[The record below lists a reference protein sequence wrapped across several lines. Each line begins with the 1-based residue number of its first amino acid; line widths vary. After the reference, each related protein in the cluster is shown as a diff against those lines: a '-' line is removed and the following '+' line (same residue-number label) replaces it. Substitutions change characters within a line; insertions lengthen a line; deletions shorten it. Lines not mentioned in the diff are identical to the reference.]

1 MLNDTFLSPQTISAV
16 AEIISGGSS
25 TDSSPPIGLYRSA
38 YKLHRFM
45 LECNVHFEVGNGSRV
60 PTLLATLR
68 ELQTREDARE
78 VLTRVIEHSA
88 DPRDFANS
96 PEKHTAV
103 IDYLNKYLAYDELEL
118 RRVGNRMQLTV
129 LGRGSAVVNELAR
142 KAETIDFDTVRRDLE
157 RALESAETDPED
169 AVTAACSTIESVCRS
184 ILLELGLPLP
194 DKLDL
199 PGLYKAVRDPLALS
213 PTRTDLPIA
222 VAEDVRNILS
232 GLITAIQGIGSLRTH
247 AGDAHGRERGFNRID
262 ARIARL
268 AINSASTA
276 TLFLIETW
284 ERKYPD
290 RELYRH

>member
-1 MLNDTFLSPQTISAV
+1 
-16 AEIISGGSS
+16 
-25 TDSSPPIGLYRSA
+25 
-38 YKLHRFM
+38 M

-142 KAETIDFDTVRRDLE
+142 KAETIDFDTVPR
-157 RALESAETDPED
+157 SFTD
-169 AVTAACSTIESVCRS
+169 
-184 ILLELGLPLP
+184 
-194 DKLDL
+194 
-199 PGLYKAVRDPLALS
+199 
-213 PTRTDLPIA
+213 
-222 VAEDVRNILS
+222 
-232 GLITAIQGIGSLRTH
+232 
-247 AGDAHGRERGFNRID
+247 
-262 ARIARL
+262 
-268 AINSASTA
+268 
-276 TLFLIETW
+276 
-284 ERKYPD
+284 
-290 RELYRH
+290 